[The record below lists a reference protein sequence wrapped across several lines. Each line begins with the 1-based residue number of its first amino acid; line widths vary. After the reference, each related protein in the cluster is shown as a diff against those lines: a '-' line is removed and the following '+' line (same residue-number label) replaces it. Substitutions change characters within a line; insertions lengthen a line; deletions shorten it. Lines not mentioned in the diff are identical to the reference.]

1 MNWYYEFGGQKQGP
15 ISKEEIDRLVVMGT
29 ISLNTLVW
37 KEGMETWAALKDVEG
52 SGVGGGEGIR
62 CSATGRIF
70 PAGEIVYIAGK
81 PYSLEAKERV
91 MQSIAQTGELPSEDE
106 EERTGPEWED
116 RDRLGFFPAGWQTTK
131 SVMMDPTRTF
141 AKMKREGGIGGPFL
155 YSYLLSLGGLALS
168 MFYQFIVIGVMKQ
181 SSGDVSKVFGE
192 MMGTEALGGLWM
204 VLGIGIIGVPAGIF
218 VMSGVTHLSLM
229 ICGGAR
235 QPFETTFRTYCYASG
250 PGAALQVIPIC
261 GGSIGG
267 LWTLVCLCIGLAK
280 THQISTT
287 RAVCAVLLPVAACVF
302 LVLLAILAVAGFF
315 QLGGR

>member
-1 MNWYYEFGGQKQGP
+1 MNWYYEFGGQRQGP
-15 ISKEEIDRLVVMGT
+15 ISKEEIDRLVVAGT

-52 SGVGGGEGIR
+52 SGVGEGIR

-70 PAGEIVYIAGK
+70 PAEEIVYIAGK

-116 RDRLGFFPAGWQTTK
+116 RDRWGFFPAGWQTTK

-141 AKMKREGGIGGPFL
+141 SKMKREGGLGGPFL
-155 YSYLLSLGGLALS
+155 YSFLLSLCGLACS
-168 MFYQFIVIGVMKQ
+168 IFYQFIVMGVMKQ
-181 SSGDVSKVFGE
+181 SSGELSKVFGE
-192 MMGTEALGGLWM
+192 SAGGAGLG
-204 VLGIGIIGVPAGIF
+204 LGFVFLIGIIAVPAGIF
-218 VMSGVTHLSLM
+218 MMSGITHLSLK
-229 ICGGAR
+229 ICGGAT

-250 PGAALQVIPIC
+250 PGAALQLIPIC
-261 GGSIGG
+261 GGSIGAM
-267 LWTLVCLCIGLAK
+267 WTLVCFCIGLAK

-287 RAVCAVLLPVAACVF
+287 RAVCAVLLPGVTCVF
-302 LVLLAILAVAGFF
+302 LMLLAILAGAGFS
-315 QLGGR
+315 QMGGR